1 MYYPTNLNQFLL
13 FFSSKY
19 SKITQSGLQEGLTLP
34 PEAEKDLLHRILLEG
49 IPFFL
54 AQLLKQKLKVFEES
68 ISEQPMLLAH
78 PSNITDPKVI
88 NMIPSSNIEQ
98 IIKKDF
104 TIVNKKIYE
113 DLSEYEI
120 YNQFKYLYME
130 GLFEDESAKDNT
142 HRADF
147 LFNFHINYFDKSKH
161 KVISELSQIIY
172 ALPFELNKKYPLFSL
187 QINEYVQCSYFRE
200 NHSYVNMTC
209 DSSFDNDTGK
219 KLTYLL
225 VLFPDEVEL
234 SKRVMKINLYD
245 QKSKELLSRVELKT
259 PLSGVLF
266 KTRKVAYEIQKQDI
280 PFILIFYYMHGPIDK
295 NTLTC

>member
-13 FFSSKY
+13 YFESQY
-19 SKITQSGLQEGLTLP
+19 NKITQRGIKQGLSLP

-49 IPFFL
+49 IPIFIS
-54 AQLLKQKLKVFEES
+54 QLLKKKLKVFEES

-78 PSNITDPKVI
+78 PSNITDQKVI
-88 NMIPSSNIEQ
+88 NILPISNTEQ

-104 TIVNKKIYE
+104 TIINKKLYE
-113 DLSEYEI
+113 DLHEYEI

-130 GLFEDESAKDNT
+130 GLFEDESVKDNN
-142 HRADF
+142 HRGDF
-147 LFNFHINYFDKSKH
+147 LFTFHINYFDKSKH

-172 ALPFELNKKYPLFSL
+172 ALPFELNKRYPLFSL

-209 DSSFDNDTGK
+209 DSSFENDTGK

-234 SKRVMKINLYD
+234 SKRVMKINLFD
-245 QKSKELLSRVELKT
+245 QKSRQLLSNVELTT
-259 PLSGVLF
+259 PLSGILF
-266 KTRKVAYEIQKQDI
+266 KTRKIAYEIPKQDI
-280 PFILIFYYMHGPIDK
+280 PFILIFYFIHGPIDK
-295 NTLTC
+295 ATFTC